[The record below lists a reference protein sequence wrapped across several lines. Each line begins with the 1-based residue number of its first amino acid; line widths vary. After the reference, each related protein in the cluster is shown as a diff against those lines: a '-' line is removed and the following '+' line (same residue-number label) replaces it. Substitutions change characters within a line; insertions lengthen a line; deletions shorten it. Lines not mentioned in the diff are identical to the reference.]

1 MLSDLGEINRP
12 GIDAVW
18 EHGGQY
24 TVTEAK
30 ASASMGAVY
39 AFGKYKEKQGW
50 IPTIKGVS
58 TSIQELHYVLADY
71 SDKGDKETP
80 TMQMSHEWVKSR
92 SANEGISAKA
102 VAAIVAKEYARR
114 VALVTLEAPGA
125 VDHAT
130 ALEDVAFGRVG
141 PEVHTHADHGVALQW
156 STEEID
162 SVEAARNAAHKAK
175 AMSKAT
181 PKAGKSRN

>member
-1 MLSDLGEINRP
+1 VLSDLGEVNRP

-50 IPTIKGVS
+50 IPTITGVS

-80 TMQMSHEWVKSR
+80 TMQMSKAWVADR
-92 SANEGISAKA
+92 ATREG
-102 VAAIVAKEYARR
+102 
-114 VALVTLEAPGA
+114 G
-125 VDHAT
+125 
-130 ALEDVAFGRVG
+130 
-141 PEVHTHADHGVALQW
+141 
-156 STEEID
+156 
-162 SVEAARNAAHKAK
+162 
-175 AMSKAT
+175 
-181 PKAGKSRN
+181 